1 MNIYGL
7 TGQLGSWVFECK
19 VHTLVILKDNITKEE
34 ITLKDNDEY
43 LPTSMKEGNPAYLNI
58 TAGMTKGL
66 PNYSSAK
73 ISISITYPC
82 IPDEINTSYEKLKQW
97 IDARLSKEL
106 SELNSCS

>member
-1 MNIYGL
+1 MNICGI
-7 TGQLGSWVFECK
+7 TGRLESWVFECK
-19 VHTLVILKDNITKEE
+19 ANTLVIIKDNITKEE
-34 ITLKDNDEY
+34 TTLKDNDEY
-43 LPTSMKEGNPAYLNI
+43 LPTAMKEGNPAYLNI

-97 IDARLSKEL
+97 IDARLSKEIA
-106 SELNSCS
+106 ELES

>member
-1 MNIYGL
+1 MFNKYENWASETRVI
-7 TGQLGSWVFECK
+7 TK
-19 VHTLVILKDNITKEE
+19 VVIKDSLTKEE
-34 ITLKDNDEY
+34 TILKDNDEY
-43 LPTSMKEGNPAYLNI
+43 LPTAMIEGNPAYLNI

-106 SELNSCS
+106 SELES

>member
-1 MNIYGL
+1 MFNKYENWASETRAI
-7 TGQLGSWVFECK
+7 TK
-19 VHTLVILKDNITKEE
+19 VVIKDNLTNEE
-34 ITLKDNDEY
+34 TILKDNDEY
-43 LPTSMKEGNPAYLNI
+43 LPTAMKEGNPAYLNI

-97 IDARLSKEL
+97 IDTRLSKEIA
-106 SELNSCS
+106 ELES

>member
-1 MNIYGL
+1 MFNKYENWASETRAI
-7 TGQLGSWVFECK
+7 TK
-19 VHTLVILKDNITKEE
+19 VVIKDSLTKEE
-34 ITLKDNDEY
+34 TTLKDNDEY
-43 LPTSMKEGNPAYLNI
+43 LPIAMKEGNPAYLNI

-97 IDARLSKEL
+97 IDTRLSKEIA
-106 SELNSCS
+106 ELES

>member
-1 MNIYGL
+1 MFNKYENWASE
-7 TGQLGSWVFECK
+7 TRA
-19 VHTLVILKDNITKEE
+19 ITKVVIKDSLTKEGT
-34 ITLKDNDEY
+34 ILKDNDEY
-43 LPTSMKEGNPAYLNI
+43 LPTAMKEGNPAYLNI

-82 IPDEINTSYEKLKQW
+82 IPDEINASYEKLKQW

-106 SELNSCS
+106 SELES

>member
-1 MNIYGL
+1 MFNKYENWASETIA
-7 TGQLGSWVFECK
+7 TTK
-19 VHTLVILKDNITKEE
+19 VVIKDSLTKEE
-34 ITLKDNDEY
+34 TIVKDKDEY
-43 LPTSMKEGNPAYLNI
+43 LPTAMKEGNPAYINI

-97 IDARLSKEL
+97 IDTRLSKEIA
-106 SELNSCS
+106 ELES